1 VITRELQQVRQALG
15 KAWYR
20 KLIREGVD
28 TPTAKLQATEHADAW
43 TRFFVEAGA
52 CVISHESIAAPAAQA
67 ERKVD
72 VPNPQRQMELI

>member
-1 VITRELQQVRQALG
+1 MIPRDLQQVRQALG

-52 CVISHESIAAPAAQA
+52 CVISHESLAATAAQA